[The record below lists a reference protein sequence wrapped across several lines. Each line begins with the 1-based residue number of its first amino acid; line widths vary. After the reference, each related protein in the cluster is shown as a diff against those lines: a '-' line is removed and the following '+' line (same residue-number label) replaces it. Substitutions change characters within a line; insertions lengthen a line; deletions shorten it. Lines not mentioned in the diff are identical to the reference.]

1 MGADGFGL
9 RWTTAVKLGNEA
21 YTGSPE
27 RVRIFSVPTS
37 TISTLPEKKNNNTE
51 SFEKAPIV

>member
-21 YTGSPE
+21 YAGSPE
-27 RVRIFSVPTS
+27 RVRIFSGPTS
-37 TISTLPEKKNNNTE
+37 TISTLPATKNNNTE